1 MKVYL
6 TEEQV
11 KNLTTMIAIEEN
23 VQYPYSPDKVLEVK
37 RFLDDNFTKS
47 TKYNGLGT
55 DGLPSST
62 PIVLFKNVPQGEN
75 ASSMYDYQLFNKL
88 NQKFDYMFVG
98 KDERQRFLAQVLRDW
113 YNDDIGPYG
122 SLSVNYV

>member
-55 DGLPSST
+55 DGLSS
-62 PIVLFKNVPQGEN
+62 
-75 ASSMYDYQLFNKL
+75 
-88 NQKFDYMFVG
+88 
-98 KDERQRFLAQVLRDW
+98 
-113 YNDDIGPYG
+113 
-122 SLSVNYV
+122 